1 MEQDYAYLGKPDLN
15 SVAHQKQSV
24 IGISLKFAPE
34 NTPVIVSAVRTPI
47 GKFGKTLLDYSAQ
60 QLGAIVIREALNR
73 APATKDAEVEEVI
86 MGNVVSAGLG
96 QNPARQ
102 ASIYSGLPPSVGA
115 TTENK
120 VCGSG
125 MKAIMFAAQA
135 IKAGDAECLI
145 AGGMESMSQAPY
157 LQKNLRWG
165 LKFGD
170 AKVLDAMLLDGL
182 WDVYNDFHMGVT
194 GEIVAERHHVSRD
207 EADKFALS
215 SYRKAQEATQRGDF
229 KAEMIPIEVKQ
240 PNGLV
245 GMFEYDECIRPDTTL
260 EGLRSLKP
268 VFKPSG
274 VLTAG
279 NSSQLS
285 DGAAAVVVMSEAR
298 AKEKGL
304 HILAR
309 IVDYGQAA
317 VKPELVMEAPIPAC
331 KALLKKADFSIRDM
345 DLVEHNEAYATASI
359 VVSEELGVPESKF
372 NVNGGAIALGHPLG
386 CSGARVV
393 VTLINALKTRKLH
406 RGLATLCLGGGE
418 AVAMILEV

>member
-1 MEQDYAYLGKPDLN
+1 
-15 SVAHQKQSV
+15 
-24 IGISLKFAPE
+24 LKLSSE
-34 NTPVIVSAVRTPI
+34 NTPVIVSATRTAI
-47 GKFGKTLLDYSAQ
+47 GKFGRTLKDYSAQ
-60 QLGAIVIREALNR
+60 QLGAIVVREVLNR
-73 APATKDAEVEEVI
+73 APGAKETEIDEVI

-102 ASIYSGLPPSVGA
+102 ASIFAGLPVSVGA

-125 MKAIMFAAQA
+125 LKAIMFAAQA
-135 IKAGDAECLI
+135 IKAGDGSCFV
-145 AGGMESMSQAPY
+145 AGGMENMSQSPFI
-157 LQKNLRWG
+157 QKNLRWG

-170 AKVLDAMLLDGL
+170 AKVNDAMLLDGL
-182 WDVYNDFHMGVT
+182 WDVYNDFHMGMT
-194 GEIVAERHHVSRD
+194 GEIIAERHHVSRD

-215 SYRKAQEATQRGDF
+215 SYRKAALATAEGVFKQE
-229 KAEMIPIEVKQ
+229 IVPIEVKGQ
-240 PNGLV
+240 NGLV
-245 GMFEYDECIRPDTTL
+245 AMFETDECIRSDASM
-260 EGLRSLKP
+260 EGLKSLKP
-268 VFKPSG
+268 VFKPNG

-285 DGAAAVVVMSEAR
+285 DGAASVLVMSEAK
-298 AKEKGL
+298 AKSRGL
-304 HILAR
+304 EILAK

-331 KALLKKADFSIRDM
+331 KALLKKTDLTIRDI

-359 VVSEELGVPESKF
+359 VVADELGVPENKF

-386 CSGARVV
+386 CSGARLA
-393 VTLINALKTRKLH
+393 VTIIYALKARKLH